1 MQLQNGTCPRGRARS
16 LPEHCPASGLRLLR
30 RRGEGPQHRPSP
42 LWSQLPALSPAGA
55 SAREMRSRAAEA
67 NREVDP
73 SPAAPKRVCHWPAPF
88 QLARSLDLGPQ
99 VAGEL
104 QAGLVLC
111 LTMPEG
117 SGASGLGPGGCL
129 LGLAGM
135 GCCDGLPPSCW
146 GDGGLCRGPKGCPS
160 GLRLWA
166 LLGGAGRGRGQ
177 GWTGGGT
184 SLCSLLGTPVTCLR
198 TFVRAAPPSW
208 NTLLQTRT
216 ASPHVGLGSSVA
228 S

>member
-30 RRGEGPQHRPSP
+30 RRGEGPHAPTEPLVEPAACIIPGRRFSTGNAVPSSRSSSGGGPFSSSSQESLPLASP
-42 LWSQLPALSPAGA
+42 LPPAWSLG
-55 SAREMRSRAAEA
+55 
-67 NREVDP
+67 
-73 SPAAPKRVCHWPAPF
+73 
-88 QLARSLDLGPQ
+88 LGPQ
-99 VAGEL
+99 VAREL

-146 GDGGLCRGPKGCPS
+146 GDGGLCRGPRGVRQGSGS
-160 GLRLWA
+160 GLCWVGP
-166 LLGGAGRGRGQ
+166 GGAG
-177 GWTGGGT
+177 
-184 SLCSLLGTPVTCLR
+184 P
-198 TFVRAAPPSW
+198 
-208 NTLLQTRT
+208 
-216 ASPHVGLGSSVA
+216 GLGWGRHQPLQSLGYPSDLPQDLCVLRPLPGIPSSRPA
-228 S
+228 QPPLT